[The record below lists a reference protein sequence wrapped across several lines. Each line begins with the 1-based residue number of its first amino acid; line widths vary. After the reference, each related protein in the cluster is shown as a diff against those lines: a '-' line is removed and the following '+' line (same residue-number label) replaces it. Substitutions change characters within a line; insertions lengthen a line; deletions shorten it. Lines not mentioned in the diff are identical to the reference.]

1 LQPLSKRILS
11 LSPSP
16 TVALNAKAKAL
27 KADGIDVL
35 NFAVGEPDFSTPKE
49 IIDRG
54 VRALQAG
61 RTKYGPAGGGLPFR
75 QAVIDK
81 LKKDNSLDF
90 DPSQVVVG
98 IGAKEILLHIFL
110 ATLNDGDEVIIPAP
124 YWVSYTEQV
133 KAAGATPVIVP
144 MTESPELGLDINGIE
159 KYITPKTR
167 VIVLNS
173 PSNPAGSILSDDDLR
188 HVGELAK
195 KHDLWIISDEI
206 YEYLSFDKP
215 HTSLLKLMPELKE
228 RYILVNGMSKGF
240 AMTGWRVGYA
250 VGPMEVMKL
259 VKSLQS
265 HSSTCLPPFIE
276 EAATWALSQG
286 SSLMTKEIAILKAR
300 KKVAVDCLK
309 EIEGVDFIKPEGAF
323 YVFVDVRK
331 ALKKS
336 DKFKDNDTLAFG
348 EFLLLEHHIA
358 CVPGEAFGTPG
369 FLRFSYATNDETIRE
384 GFKRLNT
391 ALNSIT

>member
-1 LQPLSKRILS
+1 
-11 LSPSP
+11 
-16 TVALNAKAKAL
+16 
-27 KADGIDVL
+27 
-35 NFAVGEPDFSTPKE
+35 
-49 IIDRG
+49 
-54 VRALQAG
+54 
-61 RTKYGPAGGGLPFR
+61 
-75 QAVIDK
+75 
-81 LKKDNSLDF
+81 
-90 DPSQVVVG
+90 
-98 IGAKEILLHIFL
+98 
-110 ATLNDGDEVIIPAP
+110 
-124 YWVSYTEQV
+124 
-133 KAAGATPVIVP
+133 
-144 MTESPELGLDINGIE
+144 
-159 KYITPKTR
+159 
-167 VIVLNS
+167 
-173 PSNPAGSILSDDDLR
+173 
-188 HVGELAK
+188 
-195 KHDLWIISDEI
+195 
-206 YEYLSFDKP
+206 
-215 HTSLLKLMPELKE
+215 
-228 RYILVNGMSKGF
+228 
-240 AMTGWRVGYA
+240 
-250 VGPMEVMKL
+250 MEVMKL